1 MQLKIAVKS
10 ADAKNSE
17 RLSFWPNVMQIIS
30 QYRASNE
37 FEHHVYFTWFIL
49 MSCYWKFK
57 IDKIASFVL
66 ISEEVQNLVC
76 SLRNKRKQQ
85 HIYVFVK
92 HSIASLKT

>member
-1 MQLKIAVKS
+1 
-10 ADAKNSE
+10 
-17 RLSFWPNVMQIIS
+17 
-30 QYRASNE
+30 
-37 FEHHVYFTWFIL
+37 

-76 SLRNKRKQQ
+76 SLRNKQKQQ

-92 HSIASLKT
+92 HSIASLKTWYSNNNMDNMEMF